1 MNHTI
6 IWNKF
11 KNLHWR
17 IFSKKLIASAYAKS
31 PKSLGFNLVLQTFYE
46 MIWETLSSKT
56 VCEIFLIFCRS
67 CLIKNYIIKSKFG
80 SLKITRKLIFS
91 RFIYFLKFY
100 ARCFED
106 LICKIKREAF
116 VCQKKTFWRS
126 CCFCNRNSR
135 LKVLFFNKAA
145 GPRGIL
151 WSLKL

>member
-1 MNHTI
+1 MFLKNLKNSLEAPLPEPFFNNVAGLWPAILLKKRLWRRCFLVNFAKFLKTPFLQNGSGGWFCLINIVIMNHTM

-46 MIWETLSSKT
+46 MIWEILSSKT

-80 SLKITRKLIFS
+80 SLKITRK
-91 RFIYFLKFY
+91 
-100 ARCFED
+100 
-106 LICKIKREAF
+106 
-116 VCQKKTFWRS
+116 
-126 CCFCNRNSR
+126 
-135 LKVLFFNKAA
+135 
-145 GPRGIL
+145 
-151 WSLKL
+151 